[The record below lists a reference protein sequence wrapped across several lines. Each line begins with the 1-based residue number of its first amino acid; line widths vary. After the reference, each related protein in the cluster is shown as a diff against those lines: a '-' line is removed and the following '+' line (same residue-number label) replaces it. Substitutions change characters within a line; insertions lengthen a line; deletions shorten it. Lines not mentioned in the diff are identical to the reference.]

1 MTENIID
8 ISIIAPACNERENIK
23 EFYTLCMAATKK
35 IEKIIEIVFVDDGSD
50 DGTGNVMN
58 EIQKMDPD
66 HITIITH
73 LKNEGVTKSL
83 KNGFNIA
90 RGQFIIWL
98 PTDLES
104 NPEED
109 LPKMY
114 KKYTDGALVVAGRRE
129 NRGDGKLIASAVY
142 NFVSRT
148 LFSLK
153 LKDMNW
159 IKGFD
164 RACLEELTLNGD
176 MHRFILHDLNAKG
189 YDIEE
194 VQVNW
199 YPRKYG
205 VSKFGRKRF
214 ISSLVDVLGVWFIL
228 KFRDKPMRF
237 FGTIFLLSIIIGLI
251 MQAILTIIYLSIYT
265 QFRPILNI
273 SFYIQAFGVVSLY
286 TGFLAELILVSK
298 SR

>member
-1 MTENIID
+1 MIKNVID
-8 ISIIAPACNERENIK
+8 ISIVAPACNERDNIK
-23 EFYTLCMAATKK
+23 EFYTLSMAAAKK
-35 IEKIIEIVFVDDGSD
+35 IQKTIEIIFVDDGSN
-50 DGTGNVMN
+50 DGTGNVMD
-58 EIQKMDPD
+58 EIKKIDPE

-83 KNGFNIA
+83 KNGLNAA

-104 NPEED
+104 NPAED

-142 NFVSRT
+142 NFVSRA
-148 LFSLK
+148 LFSIN

-164 RACLEELTLNGD
+164 RACIEELTLNGD
-176 MHRFILHDLNAKG
+176 MHRFILHDLNSKG

-194 VQVNW
+194 VKVNW

-205 VSKFGRKRF
+205 TSKFGRKRF
-214 ISSLVDVLGVWFIL
+214 ISSFVDVLGVWFIL

-237 FGTIFLLSIIIGLI
+237 FGTIFLFSIIIGL
-251 MQAILTIIYLSIYT
+251 MLQAILTIIYLSSNT

-273 SFYIQAFGVVSLY
+273 SFYIQVFGVMSLY
-286 TGFLAELILVSK
+286 TGFLAELILIGK
-298 SR
+298 PR